1 VDIRVI
7 SATHC
12 SLREHV
18 QNGRFRQDLYYR
30 ISGLNLEL
38 PPLRQRSDKAGLV
51 RAIWEQHREPQQ
63 TAGFEPQVMELFE
76 RHPWPGNL
84 RQLSNVIQVALA
96 LADDQPISTEHL
108 PEDFFADLAM
118 GCERVEP
125 ETVLNRKA
133 PLDTPD
139 ELNELLQAAG
149 GNISQLAKQLGV
161 SRNTLY
167 KRLREQGF

>member
-1 VDIRVI
+1 
-7 SATHC
+7 
-12 SLREHV
+12 
-18 QNGRFRQDLYYR
+18 
-30 ISGLNLEL
+30 
-38 PPLRQRSDKAGLV
+38 
-51 RAIWEQHREPQQ
+51 
-63 TAGFEPQVMELFE
+63 VMELFE

-133 PLDTPD
+133 ALDTPE
-139 ELNELLQAAG
+139 ELSELLQAAG
-149 GNISQLAKQLGV
+149 GNISQLAKRLGV